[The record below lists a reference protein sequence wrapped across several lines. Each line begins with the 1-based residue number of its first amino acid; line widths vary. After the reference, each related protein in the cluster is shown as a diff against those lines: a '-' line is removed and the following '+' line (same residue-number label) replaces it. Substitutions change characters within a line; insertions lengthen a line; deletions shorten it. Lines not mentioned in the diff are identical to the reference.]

1 MLKNFHTFKF
11 LAPTYQIRIFMQKH
25 TNQKKA
31 LAKVPA
37 IRPQDKIVYGRVPS
51 RLRTSSLIKPHTYK
65 QMEVTHKANN
75 RNYLPSKLMGEKAI
89 TNNTANLN
97 T

>member
-25 TNQKKA
+25 TA

-65 QMEVTHKANN
+65 QMEVTRKTNN
-75 RNYLPSKLMGEKAI
+75 RNYLPSKLMWEKAI
-89 TNNTANLN
+89 TNNIANPC
-97 T
+97 TQ

>member
-25 TNQKKA
+25 TA

-65 QMEVTHKANN
+65 QMEVTHK
-75 RNYLPSKLMGEKAI
+75 
-89 TNNTANLN
+89 TNNETIYRANLGGN
-97 T
+97 RQ